1 MRDSPLWLDEHVR
14 RRVVSIHNWTSKVAS
29 LFQGSSGSHKIN
41 VFPLSL
47 APNRTPLEF
56 WSSFYALGCVVAY
69 AKAHRDG
76 ELPQRFDFG
85 RITPTHAKDTSAL
98 VKSLPKQ
105 PAVYLLSSY
114 VWNHP
119 VNCEVSKAIKERSPG
134 SLVVAGGP
142 HIPRDPEAC
151 EQYFA
156 DHPYVDIAVRH
167 EGEVTLAEI
176 LRRVG
181 ETSGDRRQLAATDF
195 DGVEGLTFRRG
206 NALVRTADRAR
217 TLDPSIYPSPYTT
230 GEFDH
235 WVDDKFY
242 VPLET
247 NRGCPYGCTFCDWGA
262 ATLAKIARLSMD
274 RVLGEIEFA
283 ARHRI
288 QLLGICDANF
298 GILPR
303 DVEIA
308 QFIVQMKEKYGFP
321 REVGYTNAKTAS
333 PRLTEIIKIMC
344 DAGLISSG
352 QISMQ
357 TTDEQ
362 ILENVKRSN
371 IKMSEYRKM
380 IAFFHKEGIPAVSDL
395 MLGLPGQTFETCK
408 KDLQFCF
415 DHKVTPMLFATSVM
429 PNAPMADAAY
439 REKYKI
445 VVGADG
451 FVESTYSFSRDD
463 YGRMFDLGLAYK
475 LFVKLG
481 LLKYLLYY
489 VQLEHGVKA
498 LDVLERWLV
507 LTSEEPEKYPISTRI
522 RRQLIDRD
530 RGQGLKDWILVFWSD
545 EQAQFLF
552 DSLEEFHEEIILLFE
567 QEFGVVLDSTA
578 ARAVM
583 RVNREIMPKK
593 RRPMPTRIELDHDVA
608 AYFATLSQATS
619 IETVPEEHLPLAQRG
634 PGVLDLKPQPTVESY
649 VFHDMVSLV
658 GKLEMA
664 SNVRI

>member
-1 MRDSPLWLDEHVR
+1 VWAGPMRLGQNR
-14 RRVVSIHNWTSKVAS
+14 RRCVVSVNSWTSKVAS
-29 LFQGSSGSHKIN
+29 IFGSFGGSQKIK
-41 VFPLSL
+41 VLPLSL
-47 APNRTPLEF
+47 APNRTPVEF
-56 WSSFYALGCVVAY
+56 WSSYYALGCVVAY
-69 AKAHRDG
+69 AKVHRDR
-76 ELPQRFDFG
+76 ELLQHFDFG
-85 RITPTHAKDTSAL
+85 RITPAQADDMPAL
-98 VKSLPKQ
+98 IKSLPTQ

-119 VNCEVSKAIKERSPG
+119 VNCDVARAIKQRSPG
-134 SLVVAGGP
+134 SLVIAGGP
-142 HIPRDPEAC
+142 HIPRDAEAC
-151 EQYFA
+151 EEYFA
-156 DHPYVDIAVRH
+156 EHPYIDVTVRH
-167 EGEVTLAEI
+167 EGEVTLAEL
-176 LRRVG
+176 LRRVS
-181 ETSGDRRQLAATDF
+181 EAPTDRRRLAATDF
-195 DGVEGLTFRRG
+195 EGVEGVTFRRAG
-206 NALVRTADRAR
+206 ALVRTPDRAR

-235 WVDDKFY
+235 WVEGRY
-242 VPLET
+242 YLPLET

-262 ATLAKIARLSMD
+262 ATLAKIARFSME

-288 QLLGICDANF
+288 HLLGLCDANF

-308 QFIVQMKEKYGFP
+308 QFIVQMKQKYGFP
-321 REVGYTNAKTAS
+321 RELGYTNAKTAS
-333 PRLTEIIKIMC
+333 PRLTEIIKILA
-344 DAGLISSG
+344 DGGLISSG

-362 ILENVKRSN
+362 ILDNVKRSN

-380 IAFFHKEGIPAVSDL
+380 ISFFHKEGIPAVSDL

-429 PNAPMADAAY
+429 PNAPMADRAY
-439 REKYKI
+439 REKFKI
-445 VVGADG
+445 VVGKDG
-451 FVESTYSFSRDD
+451 FVESTYSFSREE

-489 VQLEHGVKA
+489 VQLEHGIKA
-498 LDVLERWLV
+498 LDVLERWLL
-507 LTSEEPEKYPISTRI
+507 LTSGEPQKYPISTRI
-522 RRQLIDRD
+522 RRELIDRD

-552 DSLEEFHEEIILLFE
+552 DSLEAFHEEIFLLFQ

-583 RVNREIMPKK
+583 KVNREIMPKK
-593 RRPMPTRIELDHDVA
+593 RRPMPARIELDHDVA
-608 AYFATLSQATS
+608 GYFTALSQAPS
-619 IETVPEEHLPLAQRG
+619 IDTIPDEYVPLGEHG
-634 PGVLDLKPQPTVESY
+634 PGFLDLTAQGTVESY
-649 VFHDMVSLV
+649 GFHDMVSLV